1 MRDHKTHNRLA
12 RLEGAARI
20 ATDVDPNIEA
30 DAAAF
35 VQSISELAI
44 RIRLNPNF
52 IESIA
57 AGPMTPTDCATAV
70 AFTAAIQRTTCHA

>member
-1 MRDHKTHNRLA
+1 MRHHKTHNRLA
-12 RLEGAARI
+12 RLEGVARI

-35 VQSISELAI
+35 VQRVSELAI

-52 IESIA
+52 TESISIGA
-57 AGPMTPTDCATAV
+57 MMPAEHVSAE
-70 AFTAAIQRTTCHA
+70 AFTAAIQRTVRYA